1 MLDFLKI
8 FGEGLLF
15 FFGLPFILVGLV
27 LYGLYLLFV
36 FIFMSIKGIILFF
49 KGKKYSLILE
59 EDLRAEEIL
68 KNGLNNGMQ
77 AQTQNVSTSNI
88 TYHNTFNQININ
100 KENDKPL
107 NPVDLTKVIENK
119 TSASFIVI
127 SLIFSKRSKI
137 VS

>member
-15 FFGLPFILVGLV
+15 FLGLPFILVGLV

-107 NPVDLTKVIENK
+107 NPVNLTKVIENN
-119 TSASFIVI
+119 SEPSGFIEG
-127 SLIFSKRSKI
+127 KNNEQR
-137 VS
+137 

>member
-15 FFGLPFILVGLV
+15 LLGLPFILVGLV

-107 NPVDLTKVIENK
+107 NPVDLTKVIENN
-119 TSASFIVI
+119 SEPSGFIEG
-127 SLIFSKRSKI
+127 KNNEQR
-137 VS
+137 

>member
-15 FFGLPFILVGLV
+15 FLGLPFILVGLV
-27 LYGLYLLFV
+27 LYGLFLLFV

-107 NPVDLTKVIENK
+107 NPVDLTKVIENN
-119 TSASFIVI
+119 SEPSGFIEG
-127 SLIFSKRSKI
+127 KNNEQR
-137 VS
+137 

>member
-15 FFGLPFILVGLV
+15 FLGLPFILVGLV
-27 LYGLYLLFV
+27 LYGIYLLFV

-107 NPVDLTKVIENK
+107 NPVDLTKVIENN
-119 TSASFIVI
+119 SEPSGFIEG
-127 SLIFSKRSKI
+127 KNDEQR
-137 VS
+137 

>member
-15 FFGLPFILVGLV
+15 FLGLPFILVGLI

-107 NPVDLTKVIENK
+107 NPVDLTKVIENN
-119 TSASFIVI
+119 SEPSGFIEG
-127 SLIFSKRSKI
+127 KNNEQR
-137 VS
+137 

>member
-15 FFGLPFILVGLV
+15 FLGLPFILVGLV

-49 KGKKYSLILE
+49 KGKNYSLILE

-107 NPVDLTKVIENK
+107 NPVDLTKVIENN
-119 TSASFIVI
+119 SEPSGFIEG
-127 SLIFSKRSKI
+127 KNNEQR
-137 VS
+137 

>member
-15 FFGLPFILVGLV
+15 FLGLPFILVVLV

-107 NPVDLTKVIENK
+107 NPFDLTKVIENN
-119 TSASFIVI
+119 SEPSGFIEG
-127 SLIFSKRSKI
+127 KNNEQR
-137 VS
+137 

>member
-15 FFGLPFILVGLV
+15 FLGLPFILVGLV
-27 LYGLYLLFV
+27 LYGIYLLFV
-36 FIFMSIKGIILFF
+36 FIVMSIKGIILFF

-107 NPVDLTKVIENK
+107 NPVDLTKVIENN
-119 TSASFIVI
+119 SEPSGFIEG
-127 SLIFSKRSKI
+127 KNNEQR
-137 VS
+137 

>member
-15 FFGLPFILVGLV
+15 FLGLPFILVGLV

-36 FIFMSIKGIILFF
+36 FIFMSIKWIILFF

-107 NPVDLTKVIENK
+107 NPVDLTKVIENN
-119 TSASFIVI
+119 SEPSGFIEG
-127 SLIFSKRSKI
+127 KNNEQR
-137 VS
+137 

>member
-15 FFGLPFILVGLV
+15 FLGLPFILVGLV

-107 NPVDLTKVIENK
+107 NPVDLTKFIENN
-119 TSASFIVI
+119 SEPSGFIEG
-127 SLIFSKRSKI
+127 KNNEQR
-137 VS
+137 

>member
-15 FFGLPFILVGLV
+15 FLGLPFILVGLV

-88 TYHNTFNQININ
+88 TYHNTFKQINNN

-107 NPVDLTKVIENK
+107 NPVDLTKVIENN
-119 TSASFIVI
+119 SEPSGFIEG
-127 SLIFSKRSKI
+127 KNNEQR
-137 VS
+137 

>member
-15 FFGLPFILVGLV
+15 FLGLPFILVGLV

-68 KNGLNNGMQ
+68 KIGLNNGMQ

-107 NPVDLTKVIENK
+107 NPVDLTKVIENN
-119 TSASFIVI
+119 SEPSGFIEG
-127 SLIFSKRSKI
+127 KNNEQR
-137 VS
+137 

>member
-15 FFGLPFILVGLV
+15 FLGLPFILVGLV

-68 KNGLNNGMQ
+68 KNGLNNGIQ

-107 NPVDLTKVIENK
+107 NPVDLTKVIENN
-119 TSASFIVI
+119 SEPSGFIEG
-127 SLIFSKRSKI
+127 KNNEQR
-137 VS
+137 

>member
-15 FFGLPFILVGLV
+15 FLGLPFILVGLV

-88 TYHNTFNQININ
+88 TYHNTFTQININ

-107 NPVDLTKVIENK
+107 NPVDLTKVIENN
-119 TSASFIVI
+119 SEPSGFIEG
-127 SLIFSKRSKI
+127 KNNEQR
-137 VS
+137 

>member
-15 FFGLPFILVGLV
+15 FLGLPFILVGLV

-36 FIFMSIKGIILFF
+36 FIFMSIKGILLFF

-107 NPVDLTKVIENK
+107 NPVDLTKVIENN
-119 TSASFIVI
+119 SEPSGFIEG
-127 SLIFSKRSKI
+127 KNNEQR
-137 VS
+137 

>member
-15 FFGLPFILVGLV
+15 FLGLPFILVGLV

-49 KGKKYSLILE
+49 KGRKYSLILE

-107 NPVDLTKVIENK
+107 NPVDLTKVIENN
-119 TSASFIVI
+119 SEPSGFIEG
-127 SLIFSKRSKI
+127 KNNEQR
-137 VS
+137 

>member
-15 FFGLPFILVGLV
+15 FLGLPFILVGLV

-107 NPVDLTKVIENK
+107 NPVDLTKVIENNLEP
-119 TSASFIVI
+119 SGFIEG
-127 SLIFSKRSKI
+127 KNNEQR
-137 VS
+137 

>member
-15 FFGLPFILVGLV
+15 FLGLPFILVGLV

-100 KENDKPL
+100 KENDKHL
-107 NPVDLTKVIENK
+107 NPVDLTKVIENN
-119 TSASFIVI
+119 SEPSGFIEG
-127 SLIFSKRSKI
+127 KNNEQR
-137 VS
+137 

>member
-15 FFGLPFILVGLV
+15 FLGLPFILVGLV

-77 AQTQNVSTSNI
+77 SQTQNLSTSNI

-107 NPVDLTKVIENK
+107 NPVDLTKVIEKN
-119 TSASFIVI
+119 SEPSGFIEG
-127 SLIFSKRSKI
+127 KNNEQR
-137 VS
+137 

>member
-15 FFGLPFILVGLV
+15 FLGLPFILVGLV

-107 NPVDLTKVIENK
+107 NPVDLTKVIESN
-119 TSASFIVI
+119 SEPSGFIEG
-127 SLIFSKRSKI
+127 KNNEQR
-137 VS
+137 

>member
-15 FFGLPFILVGLV
+15 FLGLPFILVGLV

-107 NPVDLTKVIENK
+107 NPVDLTKVIENN
-119 TSASFIVI
+119 SEPSGFIEG
-127 SLIFSKRSKI
+127 KNNEQR
-137 VS
+137 

>member
-15 FFGLPFILVGLV
+15 FLGLPFILVGLV

-49 KGKKYSLILE
+49 KGKKYSSILE

-107 NPVDLTKVIENK
+107 NPVDLTKVIENN
-119 TSASFIVI
+119 SEPSGFIEG
-127 SLIFSKRSKI
+127 KNNEQR
-137 VS
+137 

>member
-15 FFGLPFILVGLV
+15 FLGLPFILVGLV

-107 NPVDLTKVIENK
+107 NPFDLTKVIENN
-119 TSASFIVI
+119 SEPNGFIEG
-127 SLIFSKRSKI
+127 KNNEQR
-137 VS
+137 

>member
-15 FFGLPFILVGLV
+15 FLGLPFILVGLV

-49 KGKKYSLILE
+49 KGKKYSLILD

-77 AQTQNVSTSNI
+77 DQTQNVSTSNI

-107 NPVDLTKVIENK
+107 NPVDLTKVIENN
-119 TSASFIVI
+119 SEPSGFIEG
-127 SLIFSKRSKI
+127 KNNEQR
-137 VS
+137 

>member
-15 FFGLPFILVGLV
+15 FLGLPFILVGLV

-36 FIFMSIKGIILFF
+36 FIFISIKGIILFF

-107 NPVDLTKVIENK
+107 NPVDLTKVIENN
-119 TSASFIVI
+119 SEPSGFIEG
-127 SLIFSKRSKI
+127 KNNEQR
-137 VS
+137 

>member
-15 FFGLPFILVGLV
+15 FLGLPFILVGLV
-27 LYGLYLLFV
+27 LYGLYLLIV

-107 NPVDLTKVIENK
+107 NPVDLTKVIENN
-119 TSASFIVI
+119 SEPSGFIEG
-127 SLIFSKRSKI
+127 KNNEQR
-137 VS
+137 

>member
-1 MLDFLKI
+1 
-8 FGEGLLF
+8 
-15 FFGLPFILVGLV
+15 
-27 LYGLYLLFV
+27 
-36 FIFMSIKGIILFF
+36 MSIKGIILFF
-49 KGKKYSLILE
+49 KGTKYSLILE

-107 NPVDLTKVIENK
+107 NPVDLTKVIENN
-119 TSASFIVI
+119 SEPSGFIEG
-127 SLIFSKRSKI
+127 KNNEQR
-137 VS
+137 

>member
-15 FFGLPFILVGLV
+15 FLGLPFILVGLV

-100 KENDKPL
+100 KEDDKPL
-107 NPVDLTKVIENK
+107 NPVDLTKVIENN
-119 TSASFIVI
+119 SEPSGFIEG
-127 SLIFSKRSKI
+127 KNNEQR
-137 VS
+137 

>member
-15 FFGLPFILVGLV
+15 FLGLPFILVGLV

-100 KENDKPL
+100 KEDDKPL
-107 NPVDLTKVIENK
+107 NPVDLTKVIENN
-119 TSASFIVI
+119 SEPNGFIEG
-127 SLIFSKRSKI
+127 KNNEQR
-137 VS
+137 

>member
-15 FFGLPFILVGLV
+15 FLGLPFILVSLV

-49 KGKKYSLILE
+49 KGKKYSSILE

-107 NPVDLTKVIENK
+107 NPVDLTKVIENN
-119 TSASFIVI
+119 SEPSGFIEG
-127 SLIFSKRSKI
+127 KNNEQR
-137 VS
+137 

>member
-15 FFGLPFILVGLV
+15 FLGLPFILVGLV

-36 FIFMSIKGIILFF
+36 FIFISIKGIILFF

-88 TYHNTFNQININ
+88 TYHNSFNQININ

-107 NPVDLTKVIENK
+107 NPVDLTKVIENN
-119 TSASFIVI
+119 SEPSGFIEG
-127 SLIFSKRSKI
+127 KNNEQR
-137 VS
+137 

>member
-15 FFGLPFILVGLV
+15 FLGLPFILVGLV

-107 NPVDLTKVIENK
+107 NPVDLTKVIENN
-119 TSASFIVI
+119 SEPNGFIEG
-127 SLIFSKRSKI
+127 RNNEQR
-137 VS
+137 

>member
-15 FFGLPFILVGLV
+15 FLGLPFILVGLV

-77 AQTQNVSTSNI
+77 AQTQNVSTYNI

-107 NPVDLTKVIENK
+107 NPVDLTKVIENN
-119 TSASFIVI
+119 SEPSGFIEG
-127 SLIFSKRSKI
+127 KNNEQR
-137 VS
+137 

>member
-15 FFGLPFILVGLV
+15 FLGLPFILVGLV

-107 NPVDLTKVIENK
+107 NPVDLTKVIENN
-119 TSASFIVI
+119 SEPSGFIEGENNEQ
-127 SLIFSKRSKI
+127 R
-137 VS
+137 

>member
-15 FFGLPFILVGLV
+15 FLGLPFILVGLV
-27 LYGLYLLFV
+27 LYGLYLLFL

-119 TSASFIVI
+119 SEPSGFIEG
-127 SLIFSKRSKI
+127 KNNEQR
-137 VS
+137 

>member
-15 FFGLPFILVGLV
+15 FLGLPFILVGLV

-49 KGKKYSLILE
+49 KGKKYSLILA

-107 NPVDLTKVIENK
+107 NPVDLTKVIENN
-119 TSASFIVI
+119 SEPSGFIEG
-127 SLIFSKRSKI
+127 KNNEQR
-137 VS
+137 

>member
-15 FFGLPFILVGLV
+15 FLGLPFILVGLV

-100 KENDKPL
+100 KKNDKPL
-107 NPVDLTKVIENK
+107 NPVDLTKVIENN
-119 TSASFIVI
+119 SEPSGFIEG
-127 SLIFSKRSKI
+127 KNNEQR
-137 VS
+137 

>member
-1 MLDFLKI
+1 MLDFLTI

-15 FFGLPFILVGLV
+15 FLGLPFILVGLV

-107 NPVDLTKVIENK
+107 NPVDLTKVIENN
-119 TSASFIVI
+119 SEPSGFIEG
-127 SLIFSKRSKI
+127 KNNEQR
-137 VS
+137 